1 MLEYAEI
8 REGQGNLVT
17 GDKEFYYF
25 PAAPDPGATEW
36 EGSPLGTKNVITRT
50 KGRTPL
56 HDKALDRD
64 PQKRERIIARAR
76 SYVEGGGKPLCQQDV
91 VIHGVRVRA
100 ISNSPHLCDFWPL
113 NWFSPEQWEAS
124 TGRKASQ
131 GPQIMVYALVGVPG
145 EAEAA
150 YYSRQLNT
158 IVFFNTA
165 YYGQL
170 KSWVLG
176 AAGRVLA
183 EEYGIHSIHGACIA
197 RGDKGV
203 LYIAPTG
210 TGKSTSSYGLME
222 LPDTRF
228 HSDDWVY
235 VRYTLSTR
243 SGPRVAPYL
252 VEAPEG
258 AVRGY
263 EVFRWLEEHQGRT
276 DLPLEALTLSD
287 DRVRLTVGDLDWTAP
302 REAYAYIS
310 ERVFYL
316 RSNLVESFPRS
327 MAALLSS
334 ELENVP
340 DVMPEFLQNQRD
352 TLESLE
358 RSLNGQA
365 GRPAEETKHTL
376 ARLYAF
382 DNARAMLDMLNVF
395 PPERVFTNP
404 LEPVRLAVVFLLRRD
419 YGDPAVVRHLDLS
432 EFMTSLLLGETPAGT
447 METAY
452 NAYRAVDDKLE
463 RDFIEG
469 VREESEE
476 TARPFYQ
483 VYESCGT
490 CPPKPETLA
499 EEFDL
504 FKLLYRAA
512 RCYDMNT
519 ILTRDP
525 RTSGKKEAV
534 ALTMDL
540 LFRVINQ
547 LPERLS
553 LDLSNYRDFL
563 QGAGT
568 S

>member
-1 MLEYAEI
+1 VE
-8 REGQGNLVT
+8 
-17 GDKEFYYF
+17 DKLYYF
-25 PAAPDPGATEW
+25 PSAPGPEATEW
-36 EGSPLGTKNVITRT
+36 DGSPLGVKNVITRT
-50 KGRTPL
+50 KGRTPI

-64 PQKRERIIARAR
+64 PQKRGRIVGRVR
-76 SYVEGGGKPLCQQDV
+76 SYLEEGESPPCQQDV
-91 VIHGVRVRA
+91 VIHGVRVRVV
-100 ISNSPHLCDFWPL
+100 SNSGHLCDFWPV
-113 NWFSPEQWEAS
+113 NWFSPEQWAAS
-124 TGRKASQ
+124 TGRKAPEE
-131 GPQIMVYALVGVPG
+131 PQIMVYALVGVPG

-176 AAGRVLA
+176 AAGRILA
-183 EEYGIHSIHGACIA
+183 EEFGIHSIHGACVA
-197 RGDKGV
+197 RGEKGV

-210 TGKSTSSYGLME
+210 TGKSTSSYGLMDR
-222 LPDTRF
+222 PDTRF

-235 VRYTLSTR
+235 IRYTLRTR
-243 SGPRVAPYL
+243 DGLRVAPYL

-258 AVRGY
+258 AIRGY
-263 EVFRWLEEHQGRT
+263 RVFRWLEEHQDRV
-276 DLPLEALTLSD
+276 DLPVEGLTLSD
-287 DRVRLTVGDLDWTAP
+287 DRVRLKTGDIDWTSP
-302 REAYAYIS
+302 LEAYAYIS

-327 MAALLSS
+327 MPALLNS

-340 DVMPEFLQNQRD
+340 DVTPEFLQANRE
-352 TLESLE
+352 TLESLA

-365 GRPAEETKHTL
+365 GQPLEEVKQTL
-376 ARLYAF
+376 ARLFAF
-382 DNARAMLDMLNVF
+382 DNSRAMLNMLDIF

-404 LEPVRLAVVFLLRRD
+404 LEPVRLMVVFLLRRD
-419 YGDPAVVRHLDLS
+419 YRDPRVVRHLS
-432 EFMTSLLLGETPAGT
+432 ESQFMTNLLLGQTPAGT
-447 METAY
+447 METGY

-469 VREESEE
+469 VREESDE
-476 TARPFYQ
+476 TGLPFYQ
-483 VYESCGT
+483 TYDACRT
-490 CPPKPETLA
+490 CPPKPETLE

-519 ILTRDP
+519 VLTQDP
-525 RTSGKKEAV
+525 SLRGKKEAV
-534 ALTMDL
+534 ARTIDL
-540 LFRVINQ
+540 LARIIDQV
-547 LPERLS
+547 PEGLY
-553 LDLSNYRDFL
+553 LDLNNYRDFL
-563 QGAGT
+563 REAGT